1 MTAIKIQKFG
11 GIAPSVDPR
20 NLPAEGAQTAQ
31 NIDLRFGDFRPT
43 RGLSSP
49 LLAVPGGTRS
59 IFRTPSGVWLHS
71 TTDTDYVNGQ
81 IPDATAE
88 RVYLTGRGA
97 YPEAW
102 QDGSYRRLGVPRP
115 AAKPVVELESVD
127 EFTNVDATA
136 AQELAKTAVLDL
148 VESLDS
154 QIILGTESPSGSFT
168 AVVAPDALY
177 PQVALHMR
185 FTAWPFVDSSPQRRA
200 VVTESGVAH
209 GTDTSGPLGASGT
222 GYALLTG
229 GTAGGLTFPEIR
241 RWPTDGNP
249 RWTMDFWIKP
259 DVTLEELSIESRGS
273 NMREITCIAAGGQ
286 FKTLTAS
293 GYGGAFSTQ
302 WRGRRPNGAAI
313 CNADTACLISVQ
325 CTGTTVQVFVDGQ
338 FCGQTPTALGLEA
351 SIVGRSFWTNSRP
364 FTGKI
369 DEVRVTLEQRYTGSF
384 TPTATPF
391 PDQAA
396 PTGLFAPHGTA
407 GVTGL
412 PTVDERDTAYLIPVT
427 LVNGNYVAVNTADA
441 YLLDGSLGGSLVTY
455 SATPYWAVP
464 VSRWREYGKTISESA
479 LTAALTA
486 LVDPSNPP
494 TLLLTPTQAAD
505 LADDIERAYTGADV
519 TALVSAL
526 NSAQAEFRAALANS
540 STTAATLLSRRTA
553 ITTAAEAIEEYFA
566 TLRTEIGQALSANAS
581 AIFGAIIARTVT
593 QLFETRAYIVTYI
606 SDWGEE
612 SGASLPSDL
621 LDVDQNDIVNITVP
635 TPPVGRNIVGY
646 RIYRSSSGDAT
657 SAYKLIDGTGAENA
671 LSRDGA
677 FWAFDISTLRYK
689 DQKRQ
694 EELQEP
700 CETLR
705 WDEPPENLRGLVGLP
720 NGIMA
725 GFFGKTLCFSV
736 PDAPYAWPKDYQL
749 SLEYDIVGIG
759 VFGQTAVVL
768 TEGFPYYVSGAD
780 SATMS
785 AQKIEN
791 PQSCIAKRTIVS
803 SEAGVVFASP
813 DGLCIAGPQGVEV
826 TTLATFSKKDW
837 LDTVGEDSFG
847 AYSDGRY
854 ILFTDL

>member
-1 MTAIKIQKFG
+1 MTAIKIDRFG

-20 NLPAEGAQTAQ
+20 NLPAEGAQAAQ

-49 LLAVPGGTRS
+49 LVTVPGGTRS

-81 IPDATAE
+81 IPDAASE
-88 RVYLTGRGA
+88 RVYLTGRGL

-102 QDGSYRRLGVPRP
+102 QGGEYRRLGVPRP
-115 AAKPVVELESVD
+115 SVKPTVELEAVD

-148 VESLDS
+148 VESLDT
-154 QIILGTESPSGSFT
+154 QVILGTASPSGSFA

-177 PQVALHMR
+177 SQVALHAR
-185 FTAWPFVDSSPQRRA
+185 FSAWPFVDSSPQRRA
-200 VVTESGVAH
+200 ITVESGVAH
-209 GTDTSGPLGASGT
+209 GTDSAGPLGATST
-222 GYALLTG
+222 GYAVMTG
-229 GTAGGLTFPEIR
+229 GTAGGLVFPEIR

-249 RWTMDFWIKP
+249 RWTVEFWIKP
-259 DVTLEELSIESRGS
+259 DTTLDQLSIESRGS
-273 NMREITCIAAGGQ
+273 NMREITCITSGGQ
-286 FKTLTAS
+286 FKTLCAS

-325 CTGTTVQVFVDGQ
+325 CTGTTVQVFVDGE

-351 SIVGRSFWTNSRP
+351 SIIGRSFWTNSRA
-364 FTGKI
+364 FTGSM
-369 DEVRVTLEQRYTGSF
+369 DEVRITLEQRYTGSF
-384 TPTATPF
+384 TATVGPF
-391 PDQAA
+391 PDQSA
-396 PTGLFAPHGTA
+396 PTGLFVPHGTA

-412 PTVDERDTAYLIPVT
+412 PTVDERDTAYLVPVT

-455 SATPYWAVP
+455 SATPYWAIP
-464 VSRWREYGKTISESA
+464 VLRWREYGMTISESA
-479 LTAALTA
+479 LTAALTV

-494 TLLLTPTQAAD
+494 TVLLTPTQAAD
-505 LADDIERAYTGADV
+505 LADDIERTYTGFDV
-519 TALVSAL
+519 TSLVSNL
-526 NSAQAEFRAALANS
+526 NTAQADFRYALSNTG
-540 STTAATLLSRRTA
+540 TTAATLLSKRNA
-553 ITTAAEAIEEYFA
+553 ITAAAQAITDYFSS
-566 TLRTEIGQALSANAS
+566 LRAEIGQALSANSS
-581 AIFGAIIARTVT
+581 AIFGSIISRAVT
-593 QLFETRAYIVTYI
+593 QLFETRAYIVTYVT
-606 SDWGEE
+606 DWGEE
-612 SGASLPSDL
+612 SGSSPPSDL
-621 LDVDQNDIVNITVP
+621 LDVDQNDIVNISVP
-635 TPPVGRNIVGY
+635 PPPPGRNVVGY
-646 RIYRSSSGDAT
+646 RIYRSASGDA
-657 SAYKLIDGTGAENA
+657 SAAYKLIDGTGATNA

-677 FWAFDISTLRYK
+677 FWAFDIATLTYK
-689 DQKRQ
+689 DEKRV

-705 WDEPPENLRGLVGLP
+705 WDEPPENLKGLIGLP

-768 TEGFPYYVSGAD
+768 TKGFPYYVSGAD
-780 SATMS
+780 SGSMS

-791 PQSCIAKRTIVS
+791 PQSCIAKRTIAS
-803 SEAGVVFASP
+803 SEGGVIFASP
-813 DGLCIAGPQGVEV
+813 DGLCIAGPQGIEV

-837 LDTVGEDSFG
+837 LETVGQDSFG

-854 ILFTDL
+854 YLFTDL